1 MEKTLTCNL
10 ETSFYSEFDT
20 KKIQNTDLQSYVTE
34 HKKEQLTEHC
44 SYLENTHKNS
54 EKNRMRSNSTIYLQ
68 SGISAGF

>member
-1 MEKTLTCNL
+1 ME
-10 ETSFYSEFDT
+10 
-20 KKIQNTDLQSYVTE
+20 SYASE

-54 EKNRMRSNSTIYLQ
+54 EKNGMQSNSTIYLQ